1 MATIASRLTS
11 TGELSISGEFD
22 EVTKTSISLT
32 PDNQFAAQ
40 LDEVSIYLGN
50 VAKRE
55 TNTGIL
61 QVANGFDEVN
71 KPA

>member
-11 TGELSISGEFD
+11 TGALSISGEFD
-22 EVTKTSISLT
+22 EVTQTSISLT
-32 PDNQFAAQ
+32 PNNQFAAQ
-40 LDEVSIYLGN
+40 LDEVTINLGN

-61 QVANGFDEVN
+61 QVADGFDEVN
-71 KPA
+71 KPV